1 MRGLCLALCALV
13 VDGLKLPVSS
23 RRAVLGAAAAAPLAS
38 FAPPSLAAGDVTTVR
53 FDVQLSAEKSA
64 SFDVEVNPEW
74 APLGAER
81 FLTLVDNGFYDDARF
96 FRAIDGFV
104 AQFGIGADP
113 KFNAEW
119 RSRPIKVAPFRAR
132 LAIPS
137 RSHRDLTMRSWSGHA
152 MRW

>member
-1 MRGLCLALCALV
+1 MRALLLALSAIQAG
-13 VDGLKLPVSS
+13 GLKLPVSS
-23 RRAVLGAAAAAPLAS
+23 RRALLGAAAAAPLAS
-38 FAPPSLAAGDVTTVR
+38 FAPPSLAAGGVTTVR
-53 FDVQLSAEKSA
+53 FEVQLSADKTG

-119 RSRPIKVAPFRAR
+119 RSRPIKVAP
-132 LAIPS
+132 L
-137 RSHRDLTMRSWSGHA
+137 RSPHDRIVHSA
-152 MRW
+152 